1 MEKVIIVLGPTCSG
15 KTAASIELALALGAE
30 IISADSMQVYKGMD
44 IGTAKPSKEELESVP
59 HHLINI
65 IEPFEEFSAGR
76 FVEEALPAI
85 KRLHGQ
91 GRIPVIT
98 GGTGLYIRALT
109 RGLFSAP
116 PADTELRE
124 KLLAMEIERKGSLY
138 EMLLK
143 EDPSAAQ
150 AISPGDTRRIVRGL
164 EVSIKTGT
172 AMSALQK
179 NLTAPMPFEF
189 IKIGLQ
195 RDRAEL
201 YNLINKRVDWMM
213 QAGLLDEVKRIIGSV
228 QGAKLSKT
236 AMQAIGYKELGEFL
250 NGLCTLEEAVPLIKR
265 NTRRYAKRQTTW
277 FKKEEDVLWVDV
289 TGATGREVIA
299 ARIFPV
305 VKGAGINL

>member
-1 MEKVIIVLGPTCSG
+1 MIIVLGPTCSG
-15 KTAASIELALALGAE
+15 KTAAAIELALALGTE
-30 IISADSMQVYKGMD
+30 IISADSMQVYRGMD

-65 IEPFEEFSAGR
+65 IDPFEEFSAGR
-76 FVEEALPAI
+76 FVEEALPVI
-85 KRLHGQ
+85 KRLHGE
-91 GRIPVIT
+91 GKIPVIT

-116 PADTELRE
+116 PADAQLRE
-124 KLLAMEIERKGSLY
+124 KLLAMENERKGSLY

-143 EDPSAAQ
+143 EDPGAAQ
-150 AISPGDTRRIVRGL
+150 AISPGDARRIIRGL

-172 AMSALQK
+172 AISALQK

-201 YNLINKRVDWMM
+201 YNHINRRVDWMM
-213 QAGLLDEVKRIIGSV
+213 QAGLLDEVKMIIGSG
-228 QGAKLSKT
+228 QGVELSKT

-250 NGLCTLEEAVPLIKR
+250 NGVCTLEEAVPLIKR

-289 TGATGREVIA
+289 TGATVREAIA